1 MVKFFQILIITSF
14 GFFATQAFAG
24 KVIKL
29 SPKESK
35 QLTNNYLWT
44 LNATC
49 SIQTKNDNKNKI
61 RVSILKNKGSV
72 NGKNLTTGQGT
83 SVTVKAND
91 SISVSA
97 EPGTKVNLIN
107 LGDEPVQA
115 ICA

>member
-1 MVKFFQILIITSF
+1 MLVII
-14 GFFATQAFAG
+14 GFFSSQLYAA

-29 SPKESK
+29 NPNESK

-49 SIQTKNDNKNKI
+49 NIQGSGQSKNRI
-61 RVSILKNKGSV
+61 RVSILKNKGTV
-72 NGKNLTTGQGT
+72 NGRNLSTGQGT
-83 SVTVKAND
+83 SVTVRNNQ

-107 LGDEPVQA
+107 IGTDSVQA
-115 ICA
+115 VCT